1 MVIVI
6 LKEFKGLEINHF
18 FKLGHSIFELTGL
31 FGQFWQ
37 IESARRMQLVKVK
50 PKFGTITKNLN
61 LVWYAFENVH

>member
-31 FGQFWQ
+31 LWQ
-37 IESARRMQLVKVK
+37 IESARRMQLVKVR